1 MERSA
6 TPVVKDR
13 KILRQV
19 DYRAARNSVLG
30 LLSALLVYA
39 FVSVWGDLWSQYRPL
54 AVTFGLAILLLTG
67 FRLLLV
73 VRFDQIHG
81 AGPGRWRRLFGGGLI
96 LHSLTWGLLMALV
109 VRLYGVDAA
118 FVVVCIYNIGVVT
131 ALGNSWMGSLA
142 ARQSC
147 VPLVFLPTILVLVAE
162 ADPESVVL
170 AILLGVYSAYLLRTF
185 REQHLAFWHAMARER
200 RPTPRREVSPGP
212 TEPAGRSVQLSLVYR
227 LAHELRTPMNS
238 MMGMLSLMED
248 TELTPEQ
255 REYHQVAAQSGKLL
269 LSLIDDVLD
278 YSRILT
284 GRITLNPDFF
294 DLRRAIEQ
302 TLEAFGSMAERNNL
316 ELSCIMD
323 RHLPRR
329 VRGDR
334 ERVLQILTNLLSNAI
349 KFSEQ
354 GEIIVR
360 VRFDPSSER
369 DGMLRVSVADE
380 GPGMDATTLQHVFQ
394 DEFLHPREDGRD
406 PQSTGFGLLVCK
418 GLVEAMNGEIHADS
432 RPGEGSIF
440 YFTAHLGMQPDM
452 REMGELGQ
460 IMGADRAL
468 VAGAASG
475 TEEVLQEEFEALGSS
490 CVPAD
495 NYDHALQA
503 LRESHRSRVDFQVL
517 LVDTWS
523 RRGSALNLCQTV
535 LDDPSLSEVG
545 VVLMVGIEERA
556 ERVVQKLVDKR
567 GVTVLIKPVHRQS
580 LRNALRQLYNIEA
593 RQPVADKTG
602 DSPADRRARS
612 HYRLLL
618 VEDNEINQLV
628 ARGMLDKLG
637 YQVKVVDSGER
648 ALELVERE
656 RFDLV
661 LMDCMMPGLDGFEVT
676 RRIRERENEDQ
687 RIPVIAITANT
698 AEDVQ
703 SRCMA
708 AGMDDFLAKP
718 IHLDNLETLLH
729 HWLPA
734 DTSTE
739 DEEDEE

>member
-30 LLSALLVYA
+30 VLSALMVYA
-39 FVSVWGDLWSQYRPL
+39 FLSVWGELWSQYRAL
-54 AVTFGLAILLLTG
+54 AVTFGFAILLLTG

-73 VRFDQIHG
+73 VRFDQIPG
-81 AGPGRWRRLFGGGLI
+81 AGPGRWRRLFGGGLV
-96 LHSLTWGLLMALV
+96 LHAFAWGLLMALV

-147 VPLVFLPTILVLVAE
+147 VPLMFVPTIGVLLLRAT
-162 ADPESVVL
+162 PESVVL
-170 AILLGVYSAYLLRTF
+170 AILLGVYSVYLLRTF

-200 RPTPRREVSPGP
+200 RPTPRKEASPGP
-212 TEPAGRSVQLSLVYR
+212 EPAGRSVQLSLVYR

-238 MMGMLSLMED
+238 IMGMLSLMED

-255 REYHQVAAQSGKLL
+255 RDYNQVAAQSGKLL

-302 TLEAFGSMAERNNL
+302 TLEAFGSMAERIKL
-316 ELSCIMD
+316 ELCCVMD
-323 RHLPRR
+323 QHLPRR

-334 ERVLQILTNLLSNAI
+334 ERLLQVLTNLLSNAI

-354 GEIIVR
+354 GELIVR
-360 VRFDPSSER
+360 VHFDPSSER
-369 DGMLRVSVADE
+369 DGLLRVSVADE
-380 GPGMDATTLQHVFQ
+380 GPGMDATTLQNLFQ
-394 DEFLHPREDGRD
+394 DEFLHPGEDGGN
-406 PQSTGFGLLVCK
+406 PQSTGFGLLVCR

-440 YFTAHLGMQPDM
+440 YFTAHLEMQPDM
-452 REMGELGQ
+452 RELGELGQ
-460 IMGADRAL
+460 VMGSDRAL
-468 VAGAASG
+468 VAGAATA
-475 TEEVLQEEFEALGSS
+475 TEEALQEEFEALGSS
-490 CVPAD
+490 CMPAD

-503 LRESHRSRVDFQVL
+503 LRESHRSRVDFQLL

-523 RRGSALNLCQTV
+523 WRGSALNLCQTV
-535 LDDPSLSEVG
+535 LDDPALSGLG
-545 VVLMVGIEERA
+545 VILMVGIEERA
-556 ERVVQKLVDKR
+556 EKVVQRLVDKHD
-567 GVTVLIKPVHRQS
+567 VTVLIKPVHRHG
-580 LRNALRQLYNIEA
+580 LRNALSQLYNIET
-593 RQPVADKTG
+593 RKTLADKNPE
-602 DSPADRRARS
+602 SSADRQARS
-612 HYRLLL
+612 HYRVML

-637 YQVKVVDSGER
+637 YQVKVVDSGEH
-648 ALELVERE
+648 ALELLQRE

-676 RRIRERENEDQ
+676 RRMREREDNDQ

-739 DEEDEE
+739 NEEDEE